1 MPKSPNFRF
10 FQGGMLKHRTTPKFL
25 TSQADYYALLFLSAL
40 VGGIAGSVVALFEA
54 SIRLITEQRLHFINS
69 LPYSEYLAPIGA
81 VFAGAA
87 MAAFGFWL
95 TFRFAPEVAG
105 SGIPHI
111 EGALDGTHDIRWARV
126 LPVKF
131 IAGTLTIGSGMVLGR
146 EGPSIQIGG
155 AVGRMVAS
163 KGKRFNHASHILTA
177 AGAAAGLAAA
187 FNAPLA
193 GILFVI
199 EEMRPQF
206 RYNITSIKCVT
217 LATAVA
223 TIVMRSLH
231 GQEAFLT
238 IPSFDV
244 PPLRSLFLFALLG
257 ILFGIIGVNFNK
269 WILKGTS
276 KVKQIHQNKLSRL
289 VMLGAVF
296 GGTFALLH
304 WVIPKLS
311 GSGMEIITE
320 MFYSPMAW
328 MVMVGFFILRVIVTI
343 ACFSSGAPGGVF
355 APMLAL
361 GTLLGLSFGVVM
373 AAWFPDWVSEPGV
386 YAIAG
391 MGALFAATVRAP
403 VTGII
408 LVVEMT
414 NNYQLILPL
423 LVTCLGATF
432 IAQALGGQPLYAALL
447 KQSLL
452 KDKELRAGDSGLQ
465 KVDQNIANANAHSE
479 K

>member
-25 TSQADYYALLFLSAL
+25 TTQTDYYALLFLSAL

-54 SIRLITEQRLHFINS
+54 SIRLISEQRLTFIHS
-69 LPYSEYLAPIGA
+69 FPYSEYLAPVAA
-81 VFAGAA
+81 VLAGAA
-87 MAAFGFWL
+87 MAALGFWL
-95 TFRFAPEVAG
+95 TFRFAPEAAG

-126 LPVKF
+126 LPIKF
-131 IAGTLTIGSGMVLGR
+131 LAGTLTIGSGMVLGR

-155 AVGRMVAS
+155 AVGRMIAS
-163 KGKRFNHASHILTA
+163 KGKRFTHSSHILTA

-193 GILFVI
+193 GILFVV

-244 PPLRSLFLFALLG
+244 PPLRSLLLFAILG
-257 ILFGIIGVNFNK
+257 IIFGIIGVNFNK

-289 VMLGAVF
+289 VLLGAVF
-296 GGTFALLH
+296 GGTFALLQL
-304 WVIPKLS
+304 IAPKLS

-328 MVMVGFFILRVIVTI
+328 MVMVGFFVLRVIVTV
-343 ACFSSGAPGGVF
+343 ACFSSGAPGGIF

-373 AAWFPDWVSEPGV
+373 AAWFPEWVSEPGV
-386 YAIAG
+386 FAIAG

-403 VTGII
+403 VTGVI

-423 LVTCLGATF
+423 LVTTLGATF
-432 IAQALGGQPLYAALL
+432 IAQALGGQPLYSALL

-452 KDKELRAGDSGLQ
+452 KDKELRAEESGLQ
-465 KVDQNIANANAHSE
+465 KVDQAVENVNVE

>member
-10 FQGGMLKHRTTPKFL
+10 FQGGLLKHRTTPKFL
-25 TSQADYYALLFLSAL
+25 TTQTEYFSLLFLSAL
-40 VGGIAGSVVALFEA
+40 VGGITGSVVALFEE
-54 SIRLITEQRLHFINS
+54 SIRWITEQRLTFVHT
-69 LPYSEYLAPIGA
+69 LPYAEYIAPVAA
-81 VFAGAA
+81 VLAGAA
-87 MAAFGFWL
+87 MAAVGFWL
-95 TFRFAPEVAG
+95 TFKFAPEVAG

-111 EGALDGTHDIRWARV
+111 EGALDGTHEIRWHRV
-126 LPVKF
+126 LPIKF

-155 AVGRMVAS
+155 AVGRMIAS
-163 KGKRFNHASHILTA
+163 KGKRFSHTTHILTA

-193 GILFVI
+193 GILFVV

-206 RYNITSIKCVT
+206 RYSITSIKCVT

-231 GQEAFLT
+231 GQAAFLD
-238 IPSFDV
+238 IPHFDV
-244 PPLRSLFLFALLG
+244 PPLRSLILFAVLG
-257 ILFGIIGVNFNK
+257 ILFGVIGVNFNK

-276 KVKQIHQNKLSRL
+276 RVKEYHQNKLSRL
-289 VMLGAVF
+289 VLVGAMF
-296 GGTFALLH
+296 GGTFAFLQL
-304 WVIPKLS
+304 VVPKLS

-320 MFYSPMAW
+320 MFHSPMMW
-328 MVMVGFFILRVIVTI
+328 MVMVGFFVLRIIVTV
-343 ACFSSGAPGGVF
+343 ACFASGAPGGIF
-355 APMLAL
+355 APMLTL
-361 GTLLGLSFGVVM
+361 GTLLGLSYGIVM
-373 AAWFPDWVSEPGV
+373 AAWFPEWVSEPGV

-432 IAQALGGQPLYAALL
+432 IAQALGGQPLYSALL

-452 KDKELRAGDSGLQ
+452 EDKELR
-465 KVDQNIANANAHSE
+465 VDKNSPASN
-479 K
+479 